1 MFFFFFTIYIYAPYA
16 LAEFNQHLARY
27 YQWEL
32 KNEAPPN
39 LLSLPFVQM
48 GEG

>member
-1 MFFFFFTIYIYAPYA
+1 MNMTIDTYAPYA

-32 KNEAPPN
+32 KNEDPPRF
-39 LLSLPFVQM
+39 LSLPFARM